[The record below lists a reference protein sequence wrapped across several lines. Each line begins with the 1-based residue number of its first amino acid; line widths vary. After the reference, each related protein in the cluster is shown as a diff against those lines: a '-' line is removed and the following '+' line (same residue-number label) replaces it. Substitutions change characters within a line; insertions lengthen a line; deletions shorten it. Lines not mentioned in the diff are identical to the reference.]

1 MIKRTLLPLLFALV
15 AFAVLAQPRKVMLDK
30 VVAVVGGSSI
40 LYSEVKEYA
49 DQLVA
54 QRRQAG
60 YTSDRD
66 PMNEALEGLMTQ
78 SLLYN
83 QALIDSIEISTSDI
97 AVGVEERVAAMAEEA
112 GGIRELEKQQNMSVF
127 NIKSNMRQL
136 YEEQYY
142 AQGMRQDVMSRV
154 SVIPGEVEQFYLSKS
169 KDSLPLIG
177 EQYVYAHITKFPSS
191 IDEAKRRVRT
201 RLVEMRERVISGDT
215 RFDALARMYSVDPG
229 SAYRGGEM
237 EPQRSDGFVPTFA
250 AALEQLQPGQISEV
264 VETEFGFHI
273 IELIDKRGNLYHC
286 RHILLRPVFTVEEQ
300 SEPTKFL
307 DSLAGKILDGSIT
320 FEEAAKEHSDDA
332 ASKMNSGI
340 VSNHDIL
347 AHYAVGDAR
356 MTATKFLKEDFGA
369 QGYISKSIDD
379 YRALMTLKEG
389 EVSKAYSTTDLVGNT
404 LSKIVKMVEIIPSH
418 RASLDEDYLRIE
430 EMALMDK
437 QDKVFNEWLKKRIDA
452 MYVYIDPDFR
462 SDEFE
467 NKNWMK

>member
-1 MIKRTLLPLLFALV
+1 MIKRTLLPLLLALAAV
-15 AFAVLAQPRKVMLDK
+15 AVLAQPRKVMLDK

-54 QRRQAG
+54 QRRQGG

-83 QALIDSIEISTSDI
+83 QALIDSIEINTSDI
-97 AVGVEERVAAMAEEA
+97 AIGVEERVAAMAEDA
-112 GGIRELEKQQNMSVF
+112 GGIRELEKVQNMSVF
-127 NIKSNMRQL
+127 NIKSNMRQQ

-142 AQGMRQDVMSRV
+142 AQGMRQDVMGKV
-154 SVIPGEVEQFYLSKS
+154 TVIPGEVEQFYLSQS

-191 IDEAKRRVRT
+191 IEEAKRRVRT
-201 RLVEMRERVISGDT
+201 RLVEMRERVISGET
-215 RFDALARMYSVDPG
+215 RFDALARMYSADPG

-237 EPQRSDGFVPTFA
+237 EPQRSDGFVAPFA
-250 AALEQLQPGQISEV
+250 AALEQLQPGQVSEV
-264 VETEFGFHI
+264 VETEFGYHI

-286 RHILLRPVFTVEEQ
+286 RHILLRPAYTAEEQ
-300 SEPTKFL
+300 NEPTKFL
-307 DSLAGKILDGSIT
+307 DSLAGKVLDGTIT

-347 AHYAVGDAR
+347 SLYSVGDAK
-356 MTATKFLKEDFGA
+356 MTATKFLKEDFGT
-369 QGYISKSIDD
+369 QGYKSIDD

-389 EVSKAYSTTDLVGNT
+389 EVSKAFSTTDLLGNT
-404 LSKIVKMVEIIPSH
+404 LSKVVKMVEIIPSH
-418 RASLDEDYLRIE
+418 RASLEEDYLRIE
-430 EMALMDK
+430 EMALANK
-437 QDKVFNEWLKKRIDA
+437 QNKVFDAWLSKRIDA
-452 MYVYIDPDFR
+452 MYVYIDPEFH
-462 SDEFE
+462 SDEFV